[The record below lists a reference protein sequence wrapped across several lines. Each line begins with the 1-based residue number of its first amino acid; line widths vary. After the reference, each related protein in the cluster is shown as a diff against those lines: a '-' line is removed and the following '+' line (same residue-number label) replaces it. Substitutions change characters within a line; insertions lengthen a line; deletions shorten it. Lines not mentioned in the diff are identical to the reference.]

1 MAEEHVR
8 AFAAMDGVEVV
19 GIYSRTYSKAI
30 TLAKKYGINS
40 VCNSIS
46 ELYNITNSDAV
57 IIAVSETS
65 TKDICYEAFKFQ
77 WVALVEKPLG
87 HNLEEAIDIT
97 EEAKKTNSK
106 VFVALNRRQYSST
119 KRVLNELKI
128 SDQPRLIHVMD
139 QQDPRAARLAGRP
152 EEVVKN
158 WMYANSIHLIDYL
171 KLLGRG
177 DITSVDRLVKWIPD
191 TPQFV
196 IAKISF
202 SSGDIGLYEAIW
214 NGPGPW
220 AVTVTTQEKRW
231 ELRPLEQ
238 AAFQVYGSRQLQP
251 IETDIMDSKFK
262 PGFYSQAEELVKA
275 VQGLPH
281 TLVSAQEAL
290 QSMKLVEEIYA

>member
-1 MAEEHVR
+1 MKNRENSVKLAIIGAGSMAEEHVR

-106 VFVALNRRQYSST
+106 VFVA
-119 KRVLNELKI
+119 
-128 SDQPRLIHVMD
+128 
-139 QQDPRAARLAGRP
+139 
-152 EEVVKN
+152 
-158 WMYANSIHLIDYL
+158 
-171 KLLGRG
+171 
-177 DITSVDRLVKWIPD
+177 
-191 TPQFV
+191 
-196 IAKISF
+196 
-202 SSGDIGLYEAIW
+202 
-214 NGPGPW
+214 
-220 AVTVTTQEKRW
+220 
-231 ELRPLEQ
+231 
-238 AAFQVYGSRQLQP
+238 
-251 IETDIMDSKFK
+251 
-262 PGFYSQAEELVKA
+262 
-275 VQGLPH
+275 
-281 TLVSAQEAL
+281 
-290 QSMKLVEEIYA
+290 EIYLCKEYFVTLGPLTCTIVLSGIFLSVSNSCTLLTL